1 MILYD
6 SKDQVKKR
14 LTDKRIT
21 IYNCGPTVYN
31 HVHIGNVRPLI
42 TLDIL
47 FRYLKAMNID
57 VKYALNLTDVDDKII
72 NRAEA
77 EGTTET
83 NISKKYTKAYFDL
96 FKKLNIIKQ
105 DYNPKVTTN
114 IKGIISYINKLVK
127 KHKAYIG
134 KNGDVYFDINSVK
147 KTYGELSKQKLNE
160 LLHNVRKDIDEE
172 QKKNPLDFV
181 LWKHTTHGVNWKSPW
196 NSHGRPGWHTECS
209 YFINK
214 LFGDNG
220 VTIHAGGIDLKFP
233 HHENEEAQNRA
244 LLNKPLAKNWMH
256 VGHININNEKMSKSA
271 NNFILAK
278 DILEKFNG
286 NDIRWFFLQTQYEN
300 PINFTNQLLEQSHN
314 DFSKIIK
321 TINSTIINLKLNK
334 INFVYK
340 KVKLSKDFIK
350 FMDDDMNLP
359 NVVAHIYS
367 LVKNNSSL
375 IKEKKFNNVALNLN
389 TVITELRV
397 LGFVVKTISATNPKI
412 VQWANAYC
420 KRQYSEVDAIRKALT
435 EKEVI

>member
-181 LWKHTTHGVNWKSPW
+181 L
-196 NSHGRPGWHTECS
+196 
-209 YFINK
+209 
-214 LFGDNG
+214 
-220 VTIHAGGIDLKFP
+220 
-233 HHENEEAQNRA
+233 
-244 LLNKPLAKNWMH
+244 
-256 VGHININNEKMSKSA
+256 
-271 NNFILAK
+271 
-278 DILEKFNG
+278 
-286 NDIRWFFLQTQYEN
+286 
-300 PINFTNQLLEQSHN
+300 
-314 DFSKIIK
+314 
-321 TINSTIINLKLNK
+321 
-334 INFVYK
+334 
-340 KVKLSKDFIK
+340 
-350 FMDDDMNLP
+350 
-359 NVVAHIYS
+359 
-367 LVKNNSSL
+367 
-375 IKEKKFNNVALNLN
+375 
-389 TVITELRV
+389 
-397 LGFVVKTISATNPKI
+397 
-412 VQWANAYC
+412 
-420 KRQYSEVDAIRKALT
+420 
-435 EKEVI
+435 